1 MSLTAIINNNAV
13 SEINLFLK
21 ESLPDRGLFHSV
33 YYNSAFDT
41 KRNIIAPYVF
51 TDSGYASVSGTAFD
65 YLARFETAKYIRDDL
80 NKLDSLDIIAKYGT
94 DILWYMGQKRGC
106 RECIKLYEWS
116 IEVIREY
123 ITDKR
128 SHSDNKI
135 IDICC
140 FFARLEH
147 LVRSGRVILE
157 LLNKPADDILRKDLQ
172 LMLSGYRQ
180 TFIGEFVKP
189 GSVVIFNP
197 KFRCFPGADADICID
212 GVLYDFKTS
221 KNIGYNWHEVAQ
233 IWMYFLLHEIDSNN
247 IEIDAFSTMKINRI
261 ALYRGRCADID
272 YLDIKHLNN
281 IDNSRTQLEILL
293 KKYRM
298 YTGFDNKQK

>member
-1 MSLTAIINNNAV
+1 MSLTAIINNNTV

-33 YYNSAFDT
+33 YYKSAFDT
-41 KRNIIAPYVF
+41 KRNIIAPYIF

-65 YLARFETAKYIRDDL
+65 YFARFETAKYINDDL

-94 DILWYMGQKRGC
+94 DILWYTGHKRVC
-106 RECIKLYEWS
+106 RECIKLYDWS
-116 IEVIREY
+116 IEVLREY

-128 SHSDNKI
+128 VHSEDKI

-147 LVRSGRVILE
+147 LVRSGRVVVE
-157 LLNKPADDILRKDLQ
+157 LLNKPADDILRNDLKH
-172 LMLSGYRQ
+172 LIDGYRHK
-180 TFIGEFVKP
+180 FIGEFVKP

-197 KFRCFPGADADICID
+197 KFKCFHGADADICID

-221 KNIGYNWHEVAQ
+221 KSIGYNWHEVAQ
-233 IWMYFLLHEIDSNN
+233 IWMYFLLHEIDKNN
-247 IEIDAFSTMKINRI
+247 IEIDAFSSMNIDRI

-272 YLDIKHLNN
+272 YVDIGHLNN
-281 IDNSRTQLEILL
+281 IESSRDQLELLL
-293 KKYRM
+293 KKYKI
-298 YTGFDNKQK
+298 YTGFDYKK